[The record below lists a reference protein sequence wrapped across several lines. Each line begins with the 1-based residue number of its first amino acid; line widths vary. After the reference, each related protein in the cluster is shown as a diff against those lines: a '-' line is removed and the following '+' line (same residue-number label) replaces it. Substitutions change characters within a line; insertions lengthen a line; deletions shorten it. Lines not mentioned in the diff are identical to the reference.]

1 MLTARASERIVGA
14 SGLLYVIGIVLGFG
28 VLVGSVPGP
37 EAEAGEVRDFVA
49 RSEIRVWAGGYI
61 GLLAVAAFLVFI
73 GGLWGILRSAE
84 GGSGWVST
92 TGLVAAA
99 VGAATVVSGDLVPG
113 AAVFLSGSSA
123 DLSTAALLLDA
134 KKLAEMLTVP
144 LFGVFLGSVALV
156 VLRAGAL
163 PRWAGWSAALV
174 GALSVVTVPLG
185 YEPSQIPVFLTIV
198 WIAALSV
205 RLLARPLAASPAA
218 AAGTA

>member
-37 EAEAGEVRDFVA
+37 EAEAGEIRDFVA

-61 GLLAVAAFLVFI
+61 GLLAVAAFLVFV

-84 GGSGWVST
+84 GGNGWVST

-99 VGAATVVSGDLVPG
+99 VGVATVVSGDLVPG
-113 AAVFLSGSSA
+113 AAVFLSGPTT

-144 LFGVFLGSVALV
+144 LFAVFLGSVALV

-163 PRWAGWSAALV
+163 PRWVGWSAALV

-205 RLLARPLAASPAA
+205 RLLARPLAASPE
-218 AAGTA
+218 AGIA